1 MSVCVRGEGGG
12 VVEREEREMGEGGGG
27 RVRGKGIECQYA
39 QISTVRVSREVELCV
54 CMCVFET

>member
-1 MSVCVRGEGGG
+1 M
-12 VVEREEREMGEGGGG
+12 EREEREMGEGGGG